1 MSRQVIYKCDK
12 CGSEQATADQF
23 WTVGV
28 KASPLN
34 YPHDMFVSNKHVME
48 VCRPCLESFGI
59 HVQPTPKD
67 QPQPPA
73 PPTLEELISDIV
85 LRTIEERA

>member
-34 YPHDMFVSNKHVME
+34 ALGNGP
-48 VCRPCLESFGI
+48 
-59 HVQPTPKD
+59 
-67 QPQPPA
+67 
-73 PPTLEELISDIV
+73 
-85 LRTIEERA
+85 ERSEGPR